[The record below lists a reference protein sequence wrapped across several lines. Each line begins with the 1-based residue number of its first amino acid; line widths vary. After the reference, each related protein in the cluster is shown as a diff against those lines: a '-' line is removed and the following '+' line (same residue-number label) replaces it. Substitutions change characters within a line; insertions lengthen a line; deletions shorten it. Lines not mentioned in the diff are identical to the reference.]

1 MAPRDLDTAKLLQ
14 MRREPLRVEQD
25 EIAGAQMFHERH
37 ERNLGRI
44 GYAMKH

>member
-14 MRREPLRVEQD
+14 MRREPLRVEQGKL
-25 EIAGAQMFHERH
+25 ARPQMFHERD